1 MNKNR
6 KRFNLFLVLLLIL
19 TFSGSIFDA
28 EAAALG
34 KKKKGYSSKK
44 KGQAPVATVKSK
56 SPAAKHAASKSPSKA
71 AVKKVGPLSLSAAVV
86 VDEPAAAEPVKKNK
100 TKKKVKKI
108 SATETVTEQTLYS
121 KVVIGDNEKTSA
133 KKPLALAATAETR
146 YEQYPLAK
154 NEKPQ
159 TKKQSSAPAAK
170 QENEGFFSKYF
181 GNAESRL
188 KWFPGLY
195 LNIGANVLE
204 DQNSGA
210 RKIWTKLG
218 LIPRFSYDKLSF
230 AYDLTFYFDEN
241 NGLRKGD
248 WDSADDIIR
257 KIYYI
262 YYGNENSRFHARV
275 EMLDDVTLGSGA
287 IFRNYC
293 GSLRYPL
300 LDKKVGGVF
309 TWNSGYDDMAKFFVD
324 DIASPGIYGVSAE
337 ITPHD
342 KLNIG
347 AQLVSD
353 NKVNTGIRNENVS
366 IGSVHIGIPLIS
378 NSGTKFK
385 IYEEI
390 GSIRNFG
397 TGMHTGLITE
407 VQDLTFKNEFRV
419 FGSNYIPNYF
429 DPLYEMERHYKG
441 RDLVRLA
448 DNGQRY
454 SGWFNEIK
462 ARISDSYTL
471 RLSYEKDY
479 APYLVPHLSLGV
491 DYTGMEYKKLK
502 LSFNYDRK
510 NLYYSNVKNSGS
522 IYGVKA
528 RFDISETSS
537 LTYEMRHI
545 LNLAGREADSVN
557 IETQLKF

>member
-1 MNKNR
+1 MIKNR
-6 KRFNLFLVLLLIL
+6 KRFSLFLVLLLIL
-19 TFSGSIFDA
+19 TFSGSIFEAD
-28 EAAALG
+28 AAALG

-44 KGQAPVATVKSK
+44 KGQVVSTAVKAKSSAKAASKKTSSVSLSASTVIDDTAAGRKIAAPVKKSK
-56 SPAAKHAASKSPSKA
+56 SKKKA
-71 AVKKVGPLSLSAAVV
+71 KKVSKIESVSEETLS
-86 VDEPAAAEPVKKNK
+86 
-100 TKKKVKKI
+100 T
-108 SATETVTEQTLYS
+108 
-121 KVVIGDNEKTSA
+121 KVVIGDDEKASG
-133 KKPLALAATAETR
+133 KKPLTLAATAETS
-146 YEQYPLAK
+146 YVEEYPLAK
-154 NEKPQ
+154 TEKKQ
-159 TKKQSSAPAAK
+159 AKKQSAAPATKAS
-170 QENEGFFSKYF
+170 NDGFFSKYF

-195 LNIGANVLE
+195 LNVGANVLE
-204 DQNSGA
+204 DSNSGA

-218 LIPRFSYDKLSF
+218 LIPRFSYEKFSF
-230 AYDLTFYFDEN
+230 AYDLTFHFDEN
-241 NGLRKGD
+241 NALRKGD
-248 WDSADDIIR
+248 WDSFDDFVR

-262 YYGNENSRFHARV
+262 YYGSENSRFNARI

-309 TWNSGYDDMAKFFVD
+309 SWNSGYDDTAKFFVD
-324 DIASPGIYGVSAE
+324 DIASPAIYGVSAE

-342 KLNIG
+342 KLSVG
-347 AQLVSD
+347 AQLISD
-353 NKVNTGIRNENVS
+353 NKVNTGWKNENVS
-366 IGSVHIGIPLIS
+366 VGSVHLGIPLIS

-390 GSIRNFG
+390 GSINNFG
-397 TGMHTGLITE
+397 SGMHTGLITE

-429 DPLYEMERHYKG
+429 DTLYEMERHYKG
-441 RDLVRLA
+441 RALIRLA
-448 DNGQRY
+448 DNGERY
-454 SGWFNEIK
+454 SGWFNEVK
-462 ARISDSYTL
+462 AKISDSYTL

-491 DYTGMEYKKLK
+491 DYTGTEYKKLK

-510 NLYYSNVKNSGS
+510 NLYYSGVKNNGS
-522 IYGVKA
+522 IYGIKA
-528 RFDISETSS
+528 RYDISESSS